1 MNVKLI
7 KQSGINKSIRADPEL
22 FTMSYYLAMIGTT
35 DNPIYES
42 EFGTYRQGG
51 DGTSKVSTITK

>member
-1 MNVKLI
+1 
-7 KQSGINKSIRADPEL
+7 
-22 FTMSYYLAMIGTT
+22 MSYYLAMIGTT

-51 DGTSKVSTITK
+51 DGTSKVSMVQKINTRSRD